1 MTLFKVLNHRW
12 RHPEDISGPKGFNHC
27 ADILHVKTR
36 WLNNYEKRKQHR
48 RKNVVKRRSR
58 RASRNESCE
67 ISLSLSPSSSLS
79 RVCLVLRPSP
89 LSPIFLCGT
98 SDYSLFPLFGSG
110 KEMPLADGLNVS
122 KLLFFSLFFSLLSTV
137 FNWLTWRVFCR

>member
-1 MTLFKVLNHRW
+1 M
-12 RHPEDISGPKGFNHC
+12 
-27 ADILHVKTR
+27 
-36 WLNNYEKRKQHR
+36 
-48 RKNVVKRRSR
+48 VKRRSR

-98 SDYSLFPLFGSG
+98 SDYSLFPPFGSG

-122 KLLFFSLFFSLLSTV
+122 KLLFFFLSFFFTLNSLQ
-137 FNWLTWRVFCR
+137 LTDVKGILPLIGRRGYNHKK